1 MADTPEELDTWVA
14 ELASELGIDV
24 TEVPTG
30 ALLDL
35 TRDVAHGVTR
45 PAGPLTT
52 FLVGMA
58 TARGTDIDAAI
69 ATAQSLVERRT
80 A

>member
-1 MADTPEELDTWVA
+1 MADTPEDLDRWVS
-14 ELASELGIDV
+14 ELAAEFGIDAN
-24 TEVPTG
+24 EVPIG

-52 FLVGMA
+52 FLVGLA
-58 TARGTDIDAAI
+58 TARGTDVESAM
-69 ATAQSLVERRT
+69 ATAKSLVDRRSE
-80 A
+80 